1 MKNPRPHLLFVS
13 VSTLECRH
21 LKALNQRPNTLMNK
35 STKKAA
41 IYDHI
46 LEKLMTRQYRFGEK
60 IVVKELS
67 EETGVS
73 RQPIMSALSNL
84 QERGFVEITAQVGCT
99 VYRPDSRAVSD
110 FYRLFSANEGL
121 IAALAAE
128 RGSEQE
134 KRRLVEINEKIGQI
148 NPAHSDA
155 DINYRTLNEEF
166 HHQLHQMAR
175 SPLVSRQQMANFELS
190 DFFIVQSCGFE
201 VHLGDATDEHKH
213 IIDAVQRADA
223 TAARNAAVMH
233 IDSVAEQVVHALER
247 DDT

>member
-1 MKNPRPHLLFVS
+1 
-13 VSTLECRH
+13 
-21 LKALNQRPNTLMNK
+21 MNK

-41 IYDHI
+41 IYEYI

-99 VYRPDSRAVSD
+99 VYRPSSSEVDD
-110 FYRLFSANEGL
+110 FYRLFSTNEGL
-121 IAALAAE
+121 VAALAAE
-128 RGSEQE
+128 RGQAQE
-134 KRRLVEINEKIGQI
+134 VRRLAEINEKIHQI
-148 NPAHSDA
+148 NPAHTDA
-155 DINYRTLNEEF
+155 DADYRRLNEAF
-166 HHQLHQMAR
+166 HHCLHAMAR

-201 VHLGDATDEHKH
+201 AHLGQVTDEHEE
-213 IIDAVQRADA
+213 IIAAIRAGDAAAAQARA
-223 TAARNAAVMH
+223 MEH
-233 IDSVAEQVVHALER
+233 IDSIARQVVKALPEAEA
-247 DDT
+247 

>member
-1 MKNPRPHLLFVS
+1 
-13 VSTLECRH
+13 
-21 LKALNQRPNTLMNK
+21 MNK

-128 RGSEQE
+128 RGSEDE

-155 DINYRTLNEEF
+155 DTSYRKLNEEF

-201 VHLGDATDEHKH
+201 AHLSHVTGEHDEIIAAIRDGDG
-213 IIDAVQRADA
+213 
-223 TAARNAAVMH
+223 AAANAKAMLH
-233 IDSVAEQVVHALER
+233 IDSIALQVVDALKQAALPEGV
-247 DDT
+247 

>member
-1 MKNPRPHLLFVS
+1 
-13 VSTLECRH
+13 
-21 LKALNQRPNTLMNK
+21 MNK

-128 RGSEQE
+128 RGSED
-134 KRRLVEINEKIGQI
+134 R
-148 NPAHSDA
+148 S
-155 DINYRTLNEEF
+155 EE
-166 HHQLHQMAR
+166 HTSELQ
-175 SPLVSRQQMANFELS
+175 SRP
-190 DFFIVQSCGFE
+190 
-201 VHLGDATDEHKH
+201 
-213 IIDAVQRADA
+213 
-223 TAARNAAVMH
+223 
-233 IDSVAEQVVHALER
+233 
-247 DDT
+247 

>member
-1 MKNPRPHLLFVS
+1 
-13 VSTLECRH
+13 
-21 LKALNQRPNTLMNK
+21 MNK

-128 RGSEQE
+128 RGSEDQ

-155 DINYRTLNEEF
+155 DISYRKLNEEF

-201 VHLGDATDEHKH
+201 VHLSDATDEHQG
-213 IIDAVQRADA
+213 IIRGVAEGDA
-223 TAARNAAVMH
+223 TFARNAAMAH
-233 IDSVAEQVVHALER
+233 IDSVASQVVEALQTEV
-247 DDT
+247 D

>member
-1 MKNPRPHLLFVS
+1 
-13 VSTLECRH
+13 
-21 LKALNQRPNTLMNK
+21 MNK
-35 STKKAA
+35 PTKKAA

-99 VYRPDSRAVSD
+99 VYRPSSNEVDD
-110 FYRLFSANEGL
+110 FYRLFSTNEGL
-121 IAALAAE
+121 VAALAAE
-128 RGSEQE
+128 RGQAQE
-134 KRRLVEINEKIGQI
+134 VRRLAEINEKIHQI
-148 NPAHSDA
+148 NPAHTDA
-155 DINYRTLNEEF
+155 DADYRRLNEDF
-166 HHQLHQMAR
+166 HHCLHAMAR

-201 VHLGDATDEHKH
+201 AHLGQVTDEHEE
-213 IIDAVQRADA
+213 IIAAIRAGDAA
-223 TAARNAAVMH
+223 AARTRAMEH
-233 IDSVAEQVVHALER
+233 IDSIARQVVDALGQAESA
-247 DDT
+247 

>member
-1 MKNPRPHLLFVS
+1 
-13 VSTLECRH
+13 
-21 LKALNQRPNTLMNK
+21 MNK

-128 RGSEQE
+128 RGSEDQ

-155 DINYRTLNEEF
+155 DISYRKLNEEF

-175 SPLVSRQQMANFELS
+175 SPLVSRQQMAKFELADFVIVQGCGVEVELS
-190 DFFIVQSCGFE
+190 DGI
-201 VHLGDATDEHKH
+201 DEHGGV
-213 IIDAVQRADA
+213 IGGVGEGEA
-223 TAARNAAVMH
+223 TLARNADMGH
-233 IDSVAEQVVHALER
+233 IDGMARQDV
-247 DDT
+247 D